1 MATALRR
8 SQTVD
13 DRQRLG
19 SATLISLIKSWKRMM
34 NLQQQVSLL
43 YPVLVMFLSTFQEI
57 YQFSQ
62 YIHFPLFL
70 SVLQR
75 LLQTEFGRT
84 PSVAVVKAVPKYCQ
98 IVREPNRVARLA
110 FCERCLEVGKTF
122 NNIIFS
128 NESSIWIECHRRICF
143 SKKGMP
149 PKLKPKAKH
158 PYKVHVW
165 GGISNRGA
173 SNILIFTGIVKKEFY
188 VKSILQDTFLPFVNT
203 TFPDGY
209 RFQQDNDPKR
219 KSKTLK
225 FPNLFLMRLPGKF
238 LCMFVTFR
246 SSSYAVYSR

>member
-1 MATALRR
+1 MEENDELTTT
-8 SQTVD
+8 S
-13 DRQRLG
+13 
-19 SATLISLIKSWKRMM
+19 KSVVSSFGDVFIYLSR
-34 NLQQQVSLL
+34 NLSI
-43 YPVLVMFLSTFQEI
+43 FT
-57 YQFSQ
+57 
-62 YIHFPLFL
+62 IHSFPTI
-70 SVLQR
+70 QR

-84 PSVAVVKAVPKYCQ
+84 PSVAVVKAVRWKLGWRKRGPKYCQ
-98 IVREPNRVARLA
+98 IVREPNCVARLA

-122 NNIIFS
+122 NNIIFTD
-128 NESSIWIECHRRICF
+128 ESSIWIERHGRICF

-225 FPNLFLMRLPGKF
+225 FPNLFLMRLPG
-238 LCMFVTFR
+238 
-246 SSSYAVYSR
+246 